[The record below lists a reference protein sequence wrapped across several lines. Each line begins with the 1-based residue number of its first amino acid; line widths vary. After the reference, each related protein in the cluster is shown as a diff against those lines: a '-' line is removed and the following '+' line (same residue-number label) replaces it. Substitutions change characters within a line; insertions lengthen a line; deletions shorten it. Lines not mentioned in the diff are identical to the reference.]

1 MPELLGPQRKHRRK
15 RMESDQSK
23 LSEEP
28 LPEPRP
34 ENRDVIS
41 YRRPEPGET
50 FLGGRGV
57 LFLIRLPPVD
67 LEPALG
73 SGA

>member
-1 MPELLGPQRKHRRK
+1 
-15 RMESDQSK
+15 MESDQSK

-41 YRRPEPGET
+41 YRRPKPGET

-57 LFLIRLPPVD
+57 LFPMSLPPVD
-67 LEPALG
+67 LEPPPEP
-73 SGA
+73 GA